1 MFNLF
6 KKSQFPKDGPALKCP
21 NCKNKQK
28 VEGTMSIEN
37 PTIYFYN
44 ENKPKINDDGLK
56 IYSMICF
63 ECSFVSGWATDEFNE
78 SGNAIEGIEYFDPR
92 EATSED
98 YTEAIIEATM
108 IGCEH
113 IPKKLIENMG
123 RSKK

>member
-21 NCKNKQK
+21 NCKNTQK
-28 VEGTMSIEN
+28 IEGTWSLEN
-37 PTIYFYN
+37 PTIYFYKENNPRIN
-44 ENKPKINDDGLK
+44 EEGIK

-63 ECSFVSGWATDEFNE
+63 ECSFVSGWTSDEYNE
-78 SGNAIEGIEYFDPR
+78 SGKAIEGMEYFDPR
-92 EATSED
+92 EATYED

-108 IGCEH
+108 NGCEH
-113 IPKKLIENMG
+113 IQKQLTKNMG